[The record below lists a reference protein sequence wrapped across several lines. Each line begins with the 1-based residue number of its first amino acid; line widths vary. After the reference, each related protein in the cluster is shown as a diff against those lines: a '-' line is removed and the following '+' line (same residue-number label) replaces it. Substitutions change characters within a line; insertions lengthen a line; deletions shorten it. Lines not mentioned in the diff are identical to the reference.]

1 MIDTKNIYENNSIIG
16 LNLGLSTLTHKD
28 LLNLNSN
35 ECLNNNSLIFS
46 CFDPNNTYNMLY
58 EISNCKEN
66 YNSLVFINNENKIF
80 PLSFSIV
87 DKNKYFNTYNGV
99 ISINIDN
106 NSIIEKYESLCV
118 DINKINRTGV
128 YNGTFIND
136 NYNTQINDNVLT
148 IVDKYSKILN
158 KLSSI
163 DTEMSNISKDCLKLI
178 KNVTKLKDF
187 KNINVFNSFIIEY
200 NKSEYPIY
208 RDNKH
213 EEKLLKQ
220 FRYDSEN
227 DTYIQLESKY
237 TYFPQ
242 FYIDKDVY
250 EFNIIL
256 PFKFEYRSKYE
267 INDYLNYINKSFI
280 DVNISE
286 ITYRLN
292 GHVNEFYN
300 FFEYPISHGYTDS
313 EVNNI
318 ISKKNDSYSV
328 IYNKSKSYIL
338 DYNIEDCELTENMNI
353 YYGTFYMVL
362 NFTVNEYSFFKNV
375 RIEITPNFMNL
386 SENLITIPIV
396 LRFANDKIE
405 DVSTYDVIYH
415 DYENGFNFEGKGNR
429 LGMCCIN
436 NNFFNKEHRRKP
448 LFMSMKN
455 NLAVNLD
462 NNYGLQQLN
471 LVNINKYSQSP
482 SESSFANYN
491 NDIKQLL
498 RKVLCSTQLDVDSY
512 INVTS
517 TANSQIYFK
526 KCCLN
531 FCYCNGDNEMKR
543 KNINGVYVYPIKNI
557 LSKQEEDKYSALLI
571 KDYYV
576 LKDNDCMPNVN
587 GYINTTDKQ
596 FTLDPIYT
604 EDYVKNNLNLLVNFP
619 QNIEDDI
626 KEIYN
631 ENNLLRKMF
640 PVIYNICGDSMSKGD
655 YYVPSL
661 IETLLIFILLNST
674 VMYTNNILTSN
685 LIQSTSGDPDKL
697 YYFGLSFSGY
707 NNNQF
712 AIKCNSLDTNNSF
725 LPVFKIP
732 DYNVL
737 SSKNYHVF
745 FDEDENCDIVD
756 YYSQIITKKIIL
768 KMQTNINRIDNS
780 FYIYATDINN
790 IYSLNGIRY
799 DYANKEIQ
807 FDIPIEIYNE
817 VKKLNKIKLTI
828 LYKDTESGMNIVK
841 INDERYRIL
850 SKIIIKK

>member
-58 EISNCKEN
+58 EISNYKEN

-80 PLSFSIV
+80 PLSFSVV

-106 NSIIEKYESLCV
+106 NSIIEKYENLCV

-187 KNINVFNSFIIEY
+187 KNVNVFNSFIIEY
-200 NKSEYPIY
+200 DKSKYPIY

-220 FRYDSEN
+220 FTYDSEN

-242 FYIDKDVY
+242 FYIDKDVH

-286 ITYRLN
+286 ITYRLS
-292 GHVNEFYN
+292 GHVNEFYKI
-300 FFEYPISHGYTDS
+300 FEYPISHGYTDS
-313 EVNNI
+313 DVNNI
-318 ISKKNDSYSV
+318 VSKKNDSYLV

-362 NFTVNEYSFFKNV
+362 NFTVNEYSLFKNV

-386 SENLITIPIV
+386 TENLITIPIV
-396 LRFANDKIE
+396 LRFVNDKIE

-455 NLAVNLD
+455 NINAQLNH
-462 NNYGLQQLN
+462 NNGLQQLN
-471 LVNINKYSQSP
+471 LVNINKYEQS
-482 SESSFANYN
+482 SIESSFTNYN

-498 RKVLCSTQLDVDSY
+498 RKVLCSTSENIDYPIHNNNLS
-512 INVTS
+512 I
-517 TANSQIYFK
+517 IK

-531 FCYCNGDNEMKR
+531 FCYCNGDNEIKR
-543 KNINGVYVYPIKNI
+543 KNVNGVYIYTINTQNTDI
-557 LSKQEEDKYSALLI
+557 LSKQEDDKYSALLI

-576 LKDNDCMPNVN
+576 LKDNNCMPDVN
-587 GYINTTDKQ
+587 GYINTVNKQ
-596 FTLDPIYT
+596 FTLDPIY
-604 EDYVKNNLNLLVNFP
+604 VQNHININNITFT
-619 QNIEDDI
+619 QTIEDDI

-631 ENNLLRKMF
+631 ENNLLRKIF
-640 PVIYNICGDSMSKGD
+640 PTVYNICGNSMSKGD

-661 IETLLIFILLNST
+661 VETLSIFTLMNST
-674 VMYTNNILTSN
+674 IMYVNTLFTSN

-697 YYFGLSFSGY
+697 YYLGLSFSGY
-707 NNNQF
+707 NSNYF
-712 AIKCNSLDTNNSF
+712 SPYFKSLDTNNSF

-780 FYIYATDINN
+780 FYMYATDINN

-807 FDIPIEIYNE
+807 FNIPAEIYNE

-841 INDERYRIL
+841 INNERYRIL

>member
-58 EISNCKEN
+58 EISNYKEN

-200 NKSEYPIY
+200 DKSKYPIY

-220 FRYDSEN
+220 FTYDSEN
-227 DTYIQLESKY
+227 DIYVQLESKY

-242 FYIDKDVY
+242 FYIDKDVH

-286 ITYRLN
+286 ITYRLS
-292 GHVNEFYN
+292 GHVNEFYK
-300 FFEYPISHGYTDS
+300 FFEYPTSHGYTDL

-318 ISKKNDSYSV
+318 VSKKNDSYSV

-448 LFMSMKN
+448 LFMSLKN
-455 NLAVNLD
+455 NINAQL
-462 NNYGLQQLN
+462 NNNGLQQLN
-471 LVNINKYSQSP
+471 LVNINKYEQSP
-482 SESSFANYN
+482 IESSFTNYN

-498 RKVLCSTQLDVDSY
+498 RKVLCSTSENIDYPIHNNNLP
-512 INVTS
+512 I
-517 TANSQIYFK
+517 IK

-543 KNINGVYVYPIKNI
+543 KNVNGVYIYTINTQNIYI
-557 LSKQEEDKYSALLI
+557 LSKQEDDKYSALLI

-576 LKDNDCMPNVN
+576 LKDNDCMPDVN
-587 GYINTTDKQ
+587 GYINTVNKQ
-596 FTLDPIYT
+596 FTLDPIYAQNHINI
-604 EDYVKNNLNLLVNFP
+604 NNITFP
-619 QNIEDDI
+619 QTIEDDI

-631 ENNLLRKMF
+631 ENNLLRKIF
-640 PVIYNICGDSMSKGD
+640 STVYNICGDSMSKGD

-661 IETLLIFILLNST
+661 VETLSIFTLMNST
-674 VMYTNNILTSN
+674 VMYVNTLFTSN

-697 YYFGLSFSGY
+697 YYLGLSFSGY
-707 NNNQF
+707 NSNYF
-712 AIKCNSLDTNNSF
+712 SIYFKSLDTNSSF

-780 FYIYATDINN
+780 FYMYATDINN

-807 FDIPIEIYNE
+807 FNIPVEIYNE